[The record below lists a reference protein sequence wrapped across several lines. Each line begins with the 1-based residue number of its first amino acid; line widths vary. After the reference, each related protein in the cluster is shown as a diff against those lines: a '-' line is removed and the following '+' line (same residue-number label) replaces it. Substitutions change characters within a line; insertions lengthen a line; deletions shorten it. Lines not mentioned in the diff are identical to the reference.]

1 MDPSAVPL
9 HLNKVERTTVHLHLR
24 PAPKQITMPTF
35 SIIIPVYNVA
45 PYLRACLD
53 SVIAAVGGAAVEI
66 ICVDDGSTDG
76 CGAILDEYAERF
88 NSSNRGSEHV
98 PGEEGGNASDVHL
111 HLLSPPP
118 NSPVFRILHQKNA
131 GVSAARNAALK
142 VASGEWVVFVDAD
155 DVVAPNYFSVLVDAA
170 QSHGEVDLLAFGYV
184 EFNEKSSPMFCDP
197 GLPWQVVDV
206 SDRLPMTMIDI
217 DLWRAAFRR
226 AVMPAHWFRPYC
238 RGEDML
244 FVSECLCKARL
255 VGSNVAPLYGYRVRR
270 GSAMRSRMSIPKLE
284 DRIGYIQERVT
295 ALKNSGKKIDRF
307 VYRVMGLKL
316 TENFIEGILMLE
328 SCADQDKMWMRWYE
342 SLKWVGS
349 ETAFPLWTRAVAKV
363 CRLCQWRWLAMIL
376 CYMPLW
382 LKKQGIHR

>member
-1 MDPSAVPL
+1 M
-9 HLNKVERTTVHLHLR
+9 
-24 PAPKQITMPTF
+24 TF
-35 SIIIPVYNVA
+35 SVIIPVYNVA

-88 NSSNRGSEHV
+88 NSSNRGSEHAS
-98 PGEEGGNASDVHL
+98 GEEEGNASDVHL

-184 EFNEKSSPMFCDP
+184 EFNEMSIPTFRNS
-197 GLPWQVVDV
+197 GLPWQVVDI
-206 SDRLPMTMIDI
+206 SERLSLSVIDI

-226 AVMPAHWFRPYC
+226 AVMPSRLFRPYC

-244 FVSECLCKARL
+244 FVSECLCTARKL
-255 VGSNVAPLYGYRVRR
+255 AVSSQTLYGYRVRK
-270 GSAMRSRMSIPKLE
+270 GSAMRSPITVKKLV
-284 DRIGYIQERVT
+284 DRIGYVRERVET
-295 ALKNSGKKIDRF
+295 LKHSGKQVDGSA
-307 VYRVMGLKL
+307 YRIMGLNL
-316 TENFIEGILMLE
+316 TEGFVAGIRELMG
-328 SCADQDKMWMRWYE
+328 DDDKDEMWRRWQVCLAWIKGE
-342 SLKWVGS
+342 C
-349 ETAFPLWTRAVAKV
+349 AFPQWVRMVAVV
-363 CRLCQWRWLAMIL
+363 CHACPWRWLAWAL
-376 CYMPLW
+376 CFVPWW
-382 LKKQGIHR
+382 LKTRGVHR